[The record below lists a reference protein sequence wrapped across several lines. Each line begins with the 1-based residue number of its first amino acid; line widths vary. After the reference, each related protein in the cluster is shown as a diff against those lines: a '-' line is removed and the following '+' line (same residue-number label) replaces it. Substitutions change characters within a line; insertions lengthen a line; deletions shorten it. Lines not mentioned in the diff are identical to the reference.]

1 MLRVGSGRGALA
13 SSLEDSELHPSPL
26 LPGPSD
32 LPQLRDV
39 VLDPIITGVGTDEI
53 AFFGDEAIVK
63 ERERYKPRVQQLANE
78 RLFSLPHSSSPDLH
92 WFSFLC

>member
-1 MLRVGSGRGALA
+1 MA

-53 AFFGDEAIVK
+53 AFFGDEDNSGLGALAAGLIIMYNPLTLDSVGNVGEAAIRGVV
-63 ERERYKPRVQQLANE
+63 R
-78 RLFSLPHSSSPDLH
+78 SS
-92 WFSFLC
+92 